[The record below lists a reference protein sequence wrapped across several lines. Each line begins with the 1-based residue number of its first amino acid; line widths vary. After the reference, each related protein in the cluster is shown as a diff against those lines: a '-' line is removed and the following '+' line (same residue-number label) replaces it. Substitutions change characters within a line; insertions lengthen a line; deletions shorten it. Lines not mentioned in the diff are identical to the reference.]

1 MFLEK
6 KYRFLLIAFTCL
18 GLLCLGKVLYLQT
31 FQKNFLLE
39 RAEKQRAKPIPID
52 AKRGDI
58 KTSDGSIL
66 ATSVPTYN
74 VYSDSRYI
82 RDKEEAAKIV
92 AEFFKLDSAE
102 VLKQI
107 NSRYYIELVKGVT
120 KDQIDEFKKIR
131 PRGISYY
138 ETTTRVYPN
147 NELMGSALGFVGNE
161 GNGLA
166 GLELSLN
173 SYLKGT
179 NGSNNAE
186 RDKNGNPISYN
197 SKDTVEPINGNNTTL
212 TINYDIQYKMQKE
225 IKSAVEEHGAKKG
238 IAITMNP
245 KDGSVLGI
253 AEYPTM
259 DPNNYKDYDQS
270 LHKSSSLSMT
280 YEPGSTFK
288 PITVAIADA
297 VGAVDIENDV
307 FMDGGSYYIGKHR
320 IGNWGSKAF
329 GAQTA
334 REILM
339 NSSNVGTVQIAFKV
353 QPNQYYEYLKKFGF
367 GTKTKIELPGE
378 QNSIMFS
385 EEQLQKDINRATNS
399 FGQGIAVTPL
409 QLMRAWSI
417 IINGGHNINPHIL
430 KEVTNEENKVV
441 YSDTE
446 KTSNLDEV
454 IPKSTSD
461 KVKKMLQ
468 AVVDEGT
475 GKRARIAGY
484 NVGGKT
490 GTAQIVENGRY
501 LPNQYRVSFIGFA
514 PVEDPEVLTLVLLDS
529 PSAAN
534 ASGGLMC
541 GPAAKNIMEYSLSR
555 LGIKPSFGESVVS
568 NENTDET
575 DEYSINDVVE
585 EVEGTETSVDD
596 YKYRLTSYVRNNP
609 PSIPYEFEGDGDI
622 VVEQNYV
629 SDGDSVKVL
638 FRTEKVIKDDYILMP
653 DLNGMTYNDFI
664 DVFEKHSDK
673 VIVNG
678 DRNSVVSVQDN
689 PKGSNVDIKTSKI
702 TLWTE

>member
-1 MFLEK
+1 
-6 KYRFLLIAFTCL
+6 
-18 GLLCLGKVLYLQT
+18 
-31 FQKNFLLE
+31 
-39 RAEKQRAKPIPID
+39 
-52 AKRGDI
+52 
-58 KTSDGSIL
+58 
-66 ATSVPTYN
+66 
-74 VYSDSRYI
+74 
-82 RDKEEAAKIV
+82 
-92 AEFFKLDSAE
+92 
-102 VLKQI
+102 
-107 NSRYYIELVKGVT
+107 
-120 KDQIDEFKKIR
+120 
-131 PRGISYY
+131 
-138 ETTTRVYPN
+138 
-147 NELMGSALGFVGNE
+147 
-161 GNGLA
+161 
-166 GLELSLN
+166 
-173 SYLKGT
+173 
-179 NGSNNAE
+179 
-186 RDKNGNPISYN
+186 
-197 SKDTVEPINGNNTTL
+197 
-212 TINYDIQYKMQKE
+212 
-225 IKSAVEEHGAKKG
+225 
-238 IAITMNP
+238 
-245 KDGSVLGI
+245 
-253 AEYPTM
+253 
-259 DPNNYKDYDQS
+259 
-270 LHKSSSLSMT
+270 
-280 YEPGSTFK
+280 
-288 PITVAIADA
+288 
-297 VGAVDIENDV
+297 
-307 FMDGGSYYIGKHR
+307 
-320 IGNWGSKAF
+320 
-329 GAQTA
+329 
-334 REILM
+334 
-339 NSSNVGTVQIAFKV
+339 
-353 QPNQYYEYLKKFGF
+353 
-367 GTKTKIELPGE
+367 
-378 QNSIMFS
+378 MFS

-430 KEVTNEENKVV
+430 KEVTNEEGKVV

-575 DEYSINDVVE
+575 DEYSIDDVVE

-653 DLNGMTYNDFI
+653 DLTGMTYNDFI